1 MSGAPAPVVL
11 VLGFGPF
18 ADIADN
24 PAARLARAVHDAQA
38 GRARV
43 RGEVMPVSYH
53 RAARLTLERTQAV
66 APVAVLGI
74 GIARGRARP
83 ALELHAFND
92 VSGLDI
98 DGQCPGRLD
107 LRGPPR
113 VEATADCHSLGR
125 ALDVDLSPDPGR
137 YVCNAWLYR
146 ACHPPSRRRPPAAF
160 LHIPASGFSPER
172 LIAGLAATWGR
183 AARIPALETSP

>member
-1 MSGAPAPVVL
+1 MTGATAPVVL

-24 PAARLARAVHDAQA
+24 PAARLARAVHNARAGQA
-38 GRARV
+38 IV

-53 RAARLTLERTQAV
+53 RAARLTLERAEAV
-66 APVAVLGI
+66 APVAILGI
-74 GIARGRARP
+74 GIARGRGAP

-92 VSGLDI
+92 VTGLDV

-107 LRGPPR
+107 AFGPSR
-113 VEATADCHSLGR
+113 VEATADCSALGL

-146 ACHPPSRRRPPAAF
+146 ACHPPDRRRPPAAF
-160 LHIPASGFSPER
+160 LHIPASGFSPDR
-172 LIAGLAATWGR
+172 LIAGIAATWGR
-183 AARIPALETSP
+183 SRRPAPEPKP

>member
-1 MSGAPAPVVL
+1 MSDGPAPVVL

-24 PAARLARAVHDAQA
+24 PAARLARAVDQARA

-53 RAARLTLERTQAV
+53 RAARFTLERAQAV
-66 APVAVLGI
+66 SPVAVLGV
-74 GIARGRARP
+74 GVARGRARP

-92 VSGLDI
+92 VTGLDI

-107 LRGPPR
+107 LHGPPR
-113 VEATADCHSLGR
+113 IEATADCRSLGR

-146 ACHPPSRRRPPAAF
+146 ACHPASRHRPPAAF

-183 AARIPALETSP
+183 APRIPAPEPPP